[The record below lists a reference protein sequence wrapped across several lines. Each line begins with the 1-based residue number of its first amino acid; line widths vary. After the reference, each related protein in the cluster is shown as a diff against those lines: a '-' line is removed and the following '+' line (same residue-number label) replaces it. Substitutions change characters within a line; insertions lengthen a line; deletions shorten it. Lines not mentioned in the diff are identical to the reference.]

1 MAHLVG
7 PGSSKGYDPKAM
19 APPILIVSGPPAAG
33 KSAFCH
39 AFADRFGR
47 AVVIPVDILRFW
59 VVSGRMDTLDGWSD
73 ETERQF
79 ILAENAAVDVALR
92 YQEAGF
98 AVAIDHCRRPQ
109 VLEELFEARLS
120 GVKAAKIAILP
131 PLDLCLQRS
140 ETRTNKDFHHSELT
154 EVIIGVHK
162 GYSERD
168 LAGKGWIVT
177 ENKGT
182 LNEALDEVL
191 SRMALR

>member
-1 MAHLVG
+1 
-7 PGSSKGYDPKAM
+7 M

-162 GYSERD
+162 GYLERE
-168 LAGKGWIVT
+168 LACRGWIVT
-177 ENKGT
+177 ENGWT
-182 LNEALDEVL
+182 LEESADEVMTKL
-191 SRMALR
+191 TRS